1 MKPNEFKLLNLLSNN
16 DVTFFI
22 PPYQRNYE
30 WTDEQCEVFLN
41 DVIKTYKLND
51 SGDTA
56 EHFLGCITYF
66 QTKSVFGQP
75 NKLVLIDGQQRI
87 TTVMLFLTAL
97 RDIFYANKDEL
108 GDFID
113 SKYLKNDNVK
123 GDTEYKIKLKQVETD
138 WAVYSNI
145 ILSKIL
151 NEKEKNSS
159 IYRNYQ
165 YFKNKLLT
173 YQKEGYK
180 LSELIE
186 KGLDKF
192 SLITIQLDPEQN
204 KWENPQ
210 EIFESM
216 NSLGKPLSLADLVRN
231 YLLLGLNADEQD
243 KLYNDYWIHI
253 ERVIPGQVSNF
264 IRDYMQGIEK
274 QSFPKATESNYKTLY
289 GSFKHIFE
297 KSDSTNLLRT
307 LSEYSN
313 IYSYIINGEST
324 GEQKVDSEL
333 KDLGTLNV
341 TTAYSFLLFLLY
353 EWKNSHFTTQD
364 IVDILHTFKIYCLR
378 RRLLGLA
385 SAENKNFP
393 MLVKR
398 IPQLIN
404 STDKQNEMFE
414 ILSDHESNLRLP
426 NDIEIIRTLENM
438 NFYNFKYCKFFLS
451 LIEEKITKCRP
462 NQEDDNL
469 QIEHIMPQK
478 LSEQWKKNLGD
489 DFETIHQELVHTI
502 GNLTLIRHN
511 RELGQKSF
519 EEKKKIYKNNA
530 GLQIAQNEIINKD
543 KWNSDAIKQRTSWIS
558 NFLVEKVIPI
568 PEKMRKTNNFRLKE
582 GRGLSFQE
590 LQLIGLDIYFAD
602 DPSIKARVVS
612 DKEVEFEGKNW
623 KLSQIT
629 RELYTRRGTVNASG
643 AYQGSRYWKYD
654 DVLLY
659 DII

>member
-216 NSLGKPLSLADLVRN
+216 NSL
-231 YLLLGLNADEQD
+231 
-243 KLYNDYWIHI
+243 
-253 ERVIPGQVSNF
+253 
-264 IRDYMQGIEK
+264 
-274 QSFPKATESNYKTLY
+274 
-289 GSFKHIFE
+289 
-297 KSDSTNLLRT
+297 
-307 LSEYSN
+307 
-313 IYSYIINGEST
+313 
-324 GEQKVDSEL
+324 
-333 KDLGTLNV
+333 
-341 TTAYSFLLFLLY
+341 
-353 EWKNSHFTTQD
+353 
-364 IVDILHTFKIYCLR
+364 
-378 RRLLGLA
+378 
-385 SAENKNFP
+385 
-393 MLVKR
+393 
-398 IPQLIN
+398 
-404 STDKQNEMFE
+404 
-414 ILSDHESNLRLP
+414 
-426 NDIEIIRTLENM
+426 
-438 NFYNFKYCKFFLS
+438 
-451 LIEEKITKCRP
+451 
-462 NQEDDNL
+462 
-469 QIEHIMPQK
+469 
-478 LSEQWKKNLGD
+478 
-489 DFETIHQELVHTI
+489 
-502 GNLTLIRHN
+502 
-511 RELGQKSF
+511 
-519 EEKKKIYKNNA
+519 
-530 GLQIAQNEIINKD
+530 
-543 KWNSDAIKQRTSWIS
+543 
-558 NFLVEKVIPI
+558 
-568 PEKMRKTNNFRLKE
+568 
-582 GRGLSFQE
+582 
-590 LQLIGLDIYFAD
+590 
-602 DPSIKARVVS
+602 
-612 DKEVEFEGKNW
+612 
-623 KLSQIT
+623 
-629 RELYTRRGTVNASG
+629 
-643 AYQGSRYWKYD
+643 
-654 DVLLY
+654 
-659 DII
+659 